1 MLKLRKL
8 VDFETAQYH
17 GFTLKEGFWYGVN
30 TETGNPIA
38 TSTWECNGCVSIY
51 ELQDGKWD
59 YDWYNIEVTEFQLEN
74 IPLPNTK
81 GKLPFHR
88 WLKEEQGIEW
98 EDWTTNYC
106 GTMAEQIEEEYD
118 YYYYE
123 LPQFVQKYLQK

>member
-1 MLKLRKL
+1 MLKLKKMA
-8 VDFETAQYH
+8 DFESANYH
-17 GFTLKEGFWYGVN
+17 GFTLKNGFWYGVN

-38 TSTWECNGCVSIY
+38 TSTWESNGCLSIY
-51 ELQDGKWD
+51 EKVNSEWEM
-59 YDWYNIEVTEFQLEN
+59 DWYNIEETNFDIEN
-74 IPLPNTK
+74 IPTPNTE

-88 WLKEEQGIEW
+88 WMKEEQGIEW

-123 LPQFVQKYLQK
+123 LPQFVRKYLHK